1 MYCLILVNG
10 ISSVGRVN
18 GGFIY
23 FTEASPDSHQGALG
37 TIWNIFE
44 GSAVIIL
51 TIYWR
56 YISNKW
62 QGTV

>member
-1 MYCLILVNG
+1 MYLLILVNG

-23 FTEASPDSHQGALG
+23 FTEASPDSHHGALG
-37 TIWNIFE
+37 TTWNIFE

-56 YISNKW
+56 FISTKW
-62 QGTV
+62 

>member
-1 MYCLILVNG
+1 MYLLILVNG

-23 FTEASPDSHQGALG
+23 FTEASPDSHHGALG
-37 TIWNIFE
+37 TTWNIFE

-51 TIYWR
+51 TIY
-56 YISNKW
+56 
-62 QGTV
+62 

>member
-1 MYCLILVNG
+1 MYFLILING
-10 ISSVGRVN
+10 LSSVGRVN
-18 GGFIY
+18 CGFIY
-23 FTEASPDSHQGALG
+23 FTEASPDSYHNALG

-56 YISNKW
+56 FISTKW
-62 QGTV
+62 